1 MDGVDPST
9 DGKEIELTQEEK
21 GEIQDFR
28 FQIPLSNEAIND
40 LFLDGDK
47 SIPSIPK
54 DPEDLELYKE
64 VLRARL
70 RDRRETGS
78 GLFRFKP
85 GEIEKRLKEL
95 GYRIYE
101 NRGKFSLEGR
111 PPDSIQ
117 WRFENVEK

>member
-101 NRGKFSLEGR
+101 NR
-111 PPDSIQ
+111 
-117 WRFENVEK
+117 

>member
-1 MDGVDPST
+1 MDGINPST
-9 DGKEIELTQEEK
+9 DGKKVEPTQEEK
-21 GEIQDFR
+21 KEIQDFR

-54 DPEDLELYKE
+54 DPEELELYKE
-64 VLRARL
+64 ALRARL
-70 RDRRETGS
+70 RDRREMGA

-85 GEIEKRLKEL
+85 AEIEKQLKEL
-95 GYRIYE
+95 GYKIHE

-111 PPDSIQ
+111 PPDSI
-117 WRFENVEK
+117 KG